1 MRDPYR
7 NAGLGR
13 RPRVVAIHAAEATPL
28 HRSASIRRRIAD
40 LILGCACGITAA
52 LVIVWW
58 SHG

>member
-7 NAGLGR
+7 NAGLGL
-13 RPRVVAIHAAEATPL
+13 RPRVVASHMADLTPL
-28 HRSASIRRRIAD
+28 PKPASIRRRIAD

-52 LVIVWW
+52 LVLVWW